1 MQNSSLPKWFWK
13 LLPFL
18 TGRQSAADFEQWL
31 NTDCA
36 KNHFPDEIYTKLW
49 WVNYRGNQV
58 KNDILQII
66 SNQYGRD
73 EKMLVIREMLDLLAN
88 KLDYLKIDSPV
99 WEILPFSTEYQENLY
114 SMILVR
120 SEIEMF
126 IDNENMQ
133 KIYHQ
138 KSAEFFAKLCDALVN
153 DKGLPELPIMGN

>member
-66 SNQYGRD
+66 SKQYRHD

-99 WEILPFSTEYQENLY
+99 WEILPFSTEYQENL
-114 SMILVR
+114 
-120 SEIEMF
+120 SEC
-126 IDNENMQ
+126 
-133 KIYHQ
+133 
-138 KSAEFFAKLCDALVN
+138 AVKLRRLRYGGD
-153 DKGLPELPIMGN
+153 I

>member
-1 MQNSSLPKWFWK
+1 M
-13 LLPFL
+13 
-18 TGRQSAADFEQWL
+18 
-31 NTDCA
+31 
-36 KNHFPDEIYTKLW
+36 
-49 WVNYRGNQV
+49 

-66 SNQYGRD
+66 SNQYGHD

-133 KIYHQ
+133 KI
-138 KSAEFFAKLCDALVN
+138 
-153 DKGLPELPIMGN
+153 